1 MRKLVVPMVAFMAMT
16 FSDIAFADHHNK
28 LYQVSTIGS
37 LSQGVY
43 DGPFTFKQLMANGDQ
58 GLGTFNNLSGEMV
71 AVDGKYYQINDKG
84 DLRLVKPSQ
93 KTPFAEVTNFKP
105 TIYVSVGKIDSYQAL
120 NDELLKDFKNKN
132 IPYAIRVDGD
142 FDLVKA
148 RNLRAQKK
156 PYRPL
161 VQAAKEQ
168 AVFDFKK
175 VKGTMVGFWF
185 PHYWNGIGVGG
196 FHMHFVNDRRTTGGH
211 VLEIKMRNAKISIA
225 PMNDLQI
232 ILPNDKA
239 FANANLDPV
248 DLKEDLK
255 AAEGGTD

>member
-1 MRKLVVPMVAFMAMT
+1 MRKIELCIVALTSVVLAGA
-16 FSDIAFADHHNK
+16 AFADHHNK
-28 LYQVSTIGS
+28 LYQLSTIGA

-43 DGPFTFKQLMANGDQ
+43 DGPFTFKQLMAHGNQ
-58 GLGTFNNLSGEMV
+58 GLGTFNHLSGEMV

-84 DLRLVKPSQ
+84 DLNVVKPSQ

-105 TIYVSVGKIDSYQAL
+105 VIHVSVGKIDNYQAL

-148 RNLRAQKK
+148 RNLRTQKQ
-156 PYRPL
+156 PYPPL
-161 VQAAKEQ
+161 VKAASEQ
-168 AVFDFKK
+168 AVFDFKH

-196 FHMHFVNDRRTTGGH
+196 FHMHFVNEKRTTGGH
-211 VLEIKMRNAKISIA
+211 VLELRMRNAKISIA

-232 ILPNDKA
+232 VLPNDKA
-239 FANANLDPV
+239 FANANLDPSF
-248 DLKEDLK
+248 LHKDLK

>member
-1 MRKLVVPMVAFMAMT
+1 MNKFILPLVAVT
-16 FSDIAFADHHNK
+16 SIAFTDLALAYHHNK
-28 LYQVSTIGS
+28 LYQVSTIGA

-71 AVDGKYYQINDKG
+71 AVDGKYYQISDTG
-84 DLRLVKPSQ
+84 ELRIVKPNQ

-105 TIYVSVGKIDSYQAL
+105 TIHITVGKVDSYQVL
-120 NDELLKDFKNKN
+120 SDELLKDFKNKN

-142 FDLVKA
+142 FDLVRA
-148 RNLRAQKK
+148 RNLRTQKK
-156 PYRPL
+156 PYPPL
-161 VQAAKEQ
+161 VKAASEQ
-168 AVFDFKK
+168 AVFDFKN

-196 FHMHFVNDRRTTGGH
+196 FHMHFVNDKRTTGGH
-211 VLEIKMRNAKISIA
+211 VLEVKMRSAKISIA

-239 FANANLDPV
+239 FAAANLDPSF
-248 DLKEDLK
+248 LHKDLK